1 MESQRDN
8 YAVQIDAEADEAN
21 KLAQVISTSYPDD
34 TVMMGLAGK
43 LATAGADL
51 LDLVGDLNDLAE
63 DNPEREKRIAT
74 IGRRRWEIRM
84 SVMIDILRAQDTY
97 LNKANLFRAP
107 LEGAACGTPETKS
120 ETGEG
125 GWNGKTLYNSCS
137 SRRE

>member
-107 LEGAACGTPETKS
+107 LEGLRAELGNQK
-120 ETGEG
+120 
-125 GWNGKTLYNSCS
+125 
-137 SRRE
+137 

>member
-63 DNPEREKRIAT
+63 ITPRERSGLPPSVGGG
-74 IGRRRWEIRM
+74 GR
-84 SVMIDILRAQDTY
+84 
-97 LNKANLFRAP
+97 
-107 LEGAACGTPETKS
+107 S
-120 ETGEG
+120 ECQ
-125 GWNGKTLYNSCS
+125 S
-137 SRRE
+137 